1 MARLGAAEFALET
14 LAELP
19 MRFGPTSLQV
29 SSFAAKGLRRPKLR
43 EDLRISE
50 QTVAG
55 ETSYVI
61 KNFETNSYNRYGST
75 EYELLQLCDGAHTAA
90 EISDELTERHPESPF
105 SEAEVLD
112 FLDSIEPAMWE
123 RSVGEKNLAVL
134 ERIRDERKGRLD
146 QSSVLYISFKA
157 WDPDKTLAKL
167 DPYLSWMFTSGFVVF
182 SLFVFVIACYLL
194 AGDWTRV
201 QQDTSALYNF
211 ADKSAYDIWM
221 FWILLMVLGAIHEFG
236 HGLTCKHF
244 GGDVHQM
251 GFLLIYFT
259 PAFYTDTTD
268 ILLFTRGSQR
278 QWVIFAGI
286 WIELVLCGLSGVVW
300 HFSPVG
306 SVLNDIAY
314 KMMLL
319 SGIQGAL
326 LNLNPLI
333 KADGYYALSQFLQVD
348 NLRED
353 SFSFLRGWAQKYLL
367 RRDIDLPPASKRQ
380 RRIFFLFGVS
390 AIIYSTTLLVV
401 VLLFAKNVLVTK
413 LGDWWGS
420 LATLGVVYFFTRKG
434 IRQVWPATL
443 AWLRQKREDY
453 MAWKMTR
460 AQQAGAL
467 GVALL
472 LLLPPVASNVSTG
485 LVLEPGK
492 TAHIHAEV
500 PGQVANVYVRQSQT
514 VQAGQ
519 VIAALR
525 NPEIEAEAAVLRQQ
539 LALANS
545 DLRNGQDR
553 SDFDKAA
560 GAVRDRKRLQEE
572 FEVAENRVAALQ
584 IRSPIDG
591 VVSTTDVDQKA
602 GTFLDAGE
610 ELAQIVDRST
620 MKARILVRDWELEEV
635 HPGAAAKVKVVPFPY
650 RTYSGKVDQI
660 LPAAAADRPVTET
673 QDLQRLG
680 QRLTNYFAVD
690 MEFANPDGSLREG
703 MTGTAKISAKRSP
716 VAWQVGRATWR
727 WMRAQVW

>member
-1 MARLGAAEFALET
+1 
-14 LAELP
+14 

-29 SSFAAKGLRRPKLR
+29 SSVAAKGLRRPKLR

-55 ETSYVI
+55 ETSFVI
-61 KNFETNSYNRYGST
+61 KNYETNSYNRYGST
-75 EYELLQLCDGAHTAA
+75 EYELLKLCDGAHTAA
-90 EISDELTERHPESPF
+90 EISDELTALHPDSPL

-146 QSSVLYISFKA
+146 QSSMLYISFKA
-157 WDPDKTLAKL
+157 WDPDKTLAKI
-167 DPYLSWMFTSGFVVF
+167 DPYLSWMFTPGFVVF

-194 AGDWTRV
+194 AGDWARV

-211 ADKSAYDIWM
+211 SDKSAYDIWM
-221 FWILLMVLGAIHEFG
+221 FWILLMILGAIHEFG

-268 ILLFTRGSQR
+268 ILLFKRGSQR

-300 HFSPVG
+300 HFSPAG
-306 SVLNDIAY
+306 SVLNDLAY

-353 SFSFLRGWAQKYLL
+353 SFAFLRAWAEKYLL
-367 RRDIDLPPASKRQ
+367 RQDIDLPPASKRQ
-380 RRIFFLFGVS
+380 RRIFFLFGVT
-390 AIIYSTTLLVV
+390 AIIYSTSLLII
-401 VLLFAKNVLVTK
+401 VLVFAKNVLVSK
-413 LGDWWGS
+413 LGDWWGA
-420 LATLGVVYFFTRKG
+420 LATLGVIYFFTRKG
-434 IRQVWPATL
+434 IRQVWPPTL

-460 AQQAGAL
+460 AQQAGVL

-472 LLLPPVASNVSTG
+472 LLLPPLSSNVSTP
-485 LVLEPGK
+485 LVLEPGR
-492 TAHIHAEV
+492 TAHVHAEV
-500 PGQVANVYVRQSQT
+500 PGQIASVYVQQGQA
-514 VQAGQ
+514 VKAGQ
-519 VIAALR
+519 VLAVLR
-525 NPEIEAEAAVLRQQ
+525 NPEIEAGAAVLRQQ
-539 LALANS
+539 LALAS
-545 DLRNGQDR
+545 SELRNGQDR
-553 SDFDKAA
+553 SDYEKAA

-572 FEVAENRVAALQ
+572 FSVAERRIAALQ
-584 IRSPIDG
+584 IRAPIDG
-591 VVSTTDVDQKA
+591 VISTVGVNQQA
-602 GTFLDAGE
+602 GAFLDAGE
-610 ELAQIVDRST
+610 ELTTVVDRST
-620 MKARILVRDWELEEV
+620 MKARILVRDWDLEDV
-635 HPGAAAKVKVVPFPY
+635 HPGAAARAKVVPFPY

-660 LPAAAADRPVTET
+660 LPAAAADRPVSET

-680 QRLTNYFAVD
+680 QQLTNYFAVD

-703 MTGTAKISAKRSP
+703 MTGTAKIAGKRSSIAHQ
-716 VAWQVGRATWR
+716 VARATWR
-727 WMRAQVW
+727 WAHAQFW